1 MSSQPLAPSKGAKR
15 ITNAQLAPGDII
27 VSTTDA
33 VASQVIRQWTHS
45 KISHV
50 MLYLGHGQVVEAVA
64 EGVVA
69 RSLTAALHEATL
81 AMAFRKKGLSH
92 KVVQNVLTY
101 ARAKAAEKRAYDYG
115 GAAGGGARANP
126 AACRALLGVSVGL
139 LAAELACRSASRGG
153 WQDPEKYYCSELV
166 LEAFERAGVRLV
178 DTSPSVSVPQQIVDA
193 AQKGVL
199 AYVGH
204 LR

>member
-1 MSSQPLAPSKGAKR
+1 MSSQPLAPHKGAKR
-15 ITNAQLAPGDII
+15 ITSAQLAPGDLI
-27 VSTTDA
+27 VSTTNA
-33 VASQVIRQWTHS
+33 IWSQVIRQWTHS

-50 MLYLGHGQVVEAVA
+50 MLYLGHGQVVEAIPD
-64 EGVVA
+64 GVVV
-69 RSLTAALHEATL
+69 RSLTAALHDATL
-81 AMAFRKKGLSH
+81 AVAFRKKGLSH
-92 KVVQNVLTY
+92 KVIQNVLAY
-101 ARAKAAEKRAYDYG
+101 ARTKAAEKRAYDYR

-126 AACRALLGVSVGL
+126 TACRALLGT
-139 LAAELACRSASRGG
+139 AMRPIAELACRSAARGG

-166 LEAFERAGVRLV
+166 LESFERAGVRLV

-193 AQKGVL
+193 AQQGVL